1 MEIGRKGMVGNGH
14 TSRVW
19 KGDGQWILNGQY
31 LNHTGIG
38 HFISDFGMR
47 LPAEPA
53 SAEATTRRQASSL
66 AGGDFGFNSAIC
78 NPQSKIGRYATR
90 PF

>member
-1 MEIGRKGMVGNGH
+1 MEEGRQGMAGNGH

-47 LPAEPA
+47 ISDLIP
-53 SAEATTRRQASSL
+53 Q
-66 AGGDFGFNSAIC
+66 SAIR
-78 NPQSKIGRYATR
+78 NRK
-90 PF
+90 

>member
-47 LPAEPA
+47 LPAEQVLW
-53 SAEATTRRQASSL
+53 QAGISDL
-66 AGGDFGFNSAIC
+66 IPQSAIR
-78 NPQSKIGRYATR
+78 NRK
-90 PF
+90 

>member
-31 LNHTGIG
+31 LNYTGIG
-38 HFISDFGMR
+38 HFIS
-47 LPAEPA
+47 EC
-53 SAEATTRRQASSL
+53 
-66 AGGDFGFNSAIC
+66 GFRI
-78 NPQSKIGRYATR
+78 
-90 PF
+90 